1 MAEWWNALTLLQ
13 QIFLCAAVPFTL
25 VLIVQV
31 ILTFIGLG
39 GHEGDADGDG
49 GGGFDVHDVDHD
61 FDAHGMDVHDAGG
74 HETDHADGHADEA
87 VGDFRFFTIRGI
99 VAFFCIFG
107 WAGFALCD
115 TSLSAAAI
123 IPISFV
129 AGLAAMLL
137 IGLMFFAVKRMQD
150 SGNIRYSNA
159 IGQGAQ
165 VYIPIPA
172 KRTGAGKVMVTIQER
187 LVEAEAV
194 TDETKKLATGETV
207 QVVGNIGNTLIV
219 KR

>member
-25 VLIVQV
+25 VLIVQT

-39 GHEGDADGDG
+39 GHEGDGDSG
-49 GGGFDVHDVDHD
+49 DSFDVHDADSHD
-61 FDAHGMDVHDAGG
+61 IGG
-74 HETDHADGHADEA
+74 HADHADGHTDEPGEA
-87 VGDFRFFTIRGI
+87 VGGFRFFTVRGI

-107 WAGFALCD
+107 WTGFVLCD
-115 TSLSAAAI
+115 SALSVAMI
-123 IPISFV
+123 LLISFV
-129 AGLAAMLL
+129 AGLLAMLL

-172 KRTGAGKVMVTIQER
+172 SRMGSGKVMVTIQER
-187 LVEAEAV
+187 LVEAEAI
-194 TDETKKLATGETV
+194 TDEERKLATGETV
-207 QVVGNIGNTLIV
+207 QVVGSVGNTLIV
-219 KR
+219 KK

>member
-1 MAEWWNALTLLQ
+1 MAEWWGALNLLQ
-13 QIFLCAAVPFTL
+13 QLFLCAAVPFTI
-25 VLIVQV
+25 VLIIQT
-31 ILTFIGLG
+31 ILTFVGMG

-49 GGGFDVHDVDHD
+49 SSFDAHDVDHD
-61 FDAHGMDVHDAGG
+61 FDAHGMDVYDAGG
-74 HETDHADGHADEA
+74 HGMDAHAEGHINEA
-87 VGDFRFFTIRGI
+87 VGGFRFFTIRGI

-115 TSLSAAAI
+115 TTLSAAAI
-123 IPISFV
+123 LSISFV
-129 AGLAAMLL
+129 AGLAAMLV
-137 IGLMFFAVKRMQD
+137 IGLMFYAVKRMQD

-159 IGQGAQ
+159 LGQAAR

-172 KRTGAGKVMVTIQER
+172 KRAGTGKVMVTVQER

-194 TDETKKLATGETV
+194 TDEENKLATGEMV